1 MGGGESEKE
10 EDLAELPPCLVGVR
24 LVDAPVLFFVVSHK
38 AFRAEIASLLHLAV
52 EAASSES
59 YDHELV
65 ADLGR
70 RFEFLRL
77 VYKYHCVAEDE
88 VIFLALDAQVK
99 NIVPTYLLEHK
110 AIDDNFKSI
119 FHFLDLLMNKTED
132 IPKTFQNLLICISTI
147 QEIICQHMLKEEKQ
161 VFPLL
166 MQKFSSTEQAQ
177 LVWRYMCSV
186 PIILLEEFLPWMTSS
201 LSSNEQLDVISCIE
215 VIVPK
220 ERLLQEVI
228 VSWLGNSKRS
238 DSDGCSNYGKR
249 PHFYYE
255 LSTFEDSL
263 SESKIHSEEQQQKKA
278 SSICKNDE
286 QNPIEGIHLWHAA
299 IRRDFNEILEELH
312 QIRSS
317 SSFSSLASVMTQLRF
332 VADVLIFYSIS
343 LDQFF
348 NPMPSE
354 VAIHGRSP
362 SGQLI
367 DQSRIEDLQ
376 KLLFYELQGTTQLS
390 SFVEIL
396 CKKLESFV
404 WGFSKNLI
412 FLEAEVFPIIAKIC
426 TREMQLWLLYTG
438 LHKMPLGLL
447 RYAVTWFSAHLTKKE
462 SNSLLKNIKLGC
474 PVANNSFALLLREWV
489 HIGCSG
495 KSSVAKFRQD
505 LQELFNDRSYYLT
518 EQIKQDTGFS
528 DTQLKIQLPSKYNS
542 ELLALRSAM
551 SMKKSEA
558 NPSFSV
564 FNPTEKQDTSYSGV
578 IHLNIFYP
586 QPLSPI
592 QKHLAEYNNANIF
605 LTLES
610 RPMDHILFIH
620 RALIKDMEYLVSLSA
635 KLDADVRLLT
645 EFKKRFHLLHNI
657 YKTHSNSE
665 DEIAFPILE
674 SRETLQNVSHSYSI
688 DHKLEAKQFR
698 KISLILNEMSML
710 HLDVECDQMRPKH
723 HQLCLKLHDR
733 CISMLK
739 VLSDHI
745 YREEVEIFPLFR
757 KFFSIEEQEK
767 MVEHMLGSTK
777 AEYLQQMIPWLMAYL
792 TPNEQQALTS
802 LWRKVAKN
810 TKFDEWLG
818 EWWDGLK
825 RSDVAKVED
834 GPNSSSLAANPL
846 EVVSMYLLKEGTDS
860 HKNWHDR
867 GNEVLQEEFAF
878 YNSEHSGSLN
888 GDKETCGGQDGFQSL
903 NSTECHSKVDQ
914 KRYKET
920 NDPCPDDEP
929 VKKLENCEKLGHQE
943 HPLIMSQDELEATI
957 RRVSRDSALD
967 SQMKAKIIQNLIM
980 SRWMVTQQMSHQEAA
995 VATERGEIPGQSPS
1009 YRDPLK
1015 LAFGCKHYKRNCK
1028 ILTPCC
1034 NKLHTCIRCHDEA
1047 TDHSVDR
1054 KAVTKMMCM
1063 KCLVLQPIGPK
1074 CSTLSC
1080 ESFSMGRYYCRI
1092 CRLFDDDRK
1101 IYHCPYCNLCRVGK
1115 GLGIDYFHCMKCNA
1129 CMSRS
1134 LFVHVCR
1141 EKCLEDNCPIC
1152 HEYIFTSNSPVKALP
1167 CGHLMHSAC
1176 FQDYTC
1182 SHYTCPI
1189 CSKSLGDMQV
1199 YFGML
1204 DALLAEE
1211 KIPEE
1216 YSGRI
1221 QVILC
1226 NDCEKRGTVSFHW
1239 LYHKC
1244 SHCGSYNTRLL

>member
-10 EDLAELPPCLVGVR
+10 EDLAELPPCLAGVR
-24 LVDAPVLFFVVSHK
+24 LVDAPVLFFVISHK
-38 AFRAEIASLLHLAV
+38 AFRAELESLHLAV
-52 EAASSES
+52 EAAANEA
-59 YDHELV
+59 YDQELV
-65 ADLGR
+65 VDLGR

-88 VIFLALDAQVK
+88 VIFLALDAHVK
-99 NIVPTYLLEHK
+99 NVVSTYSLEHK
-110 AIDDNFKSI
+110 SIDDNFRSI
-119 FHFLDLLMNKTED
+119 FHCLDLLMNKNED
-132 IPKTFQNLLICISTI
+132 TPNTFQELLFRISTI
-147 QEIICQHMLKEEKQ
+147 LEIIHQHMLKEEKQ

-166 MQKFSSTEQAQ
+166 LQKFSSTEQAQ

-186 PIILLEEFLPWMTSS
+186 PIILLEEFFPWMTSS
-201 LSSNEQLDVISCIE
+201 LSSNEQLDVISCME
-215 VIVPK
+215 VIIPK

-228 VSWLGNSKRS
+228 VSWLGNNKRS
-238 DSDGCSNYGKR
+238 YN
-249 PHFYYE
+249 E
-255 LSTFEDSL
+255 LPTFEDSL
-263 SESKIHSEEQQQKKA
+263 YASKIPYEKQQLKEA
-278 SSICKNDE
+278 SSICKNDG
-286 QNPIEGIHLWHAA
+286 QNHPIEGIHLWHAA
-299 IRRDFNEILEELH
+299 IRRDFNEILEELY
-312 QIRSS
+312 QIRTS

-332 VADVLIFYSIS
+332 IADVLIFYSIS

-348 NPMPSE
+348 YPMPSDL
-354 VAIHGRSP
+354 AKNDQPLCS
-362 SGQLI
+362 QLI
-367 DQSRIEDLQ
+367 DQSQIEDLQ

-390 SFVEIL
+390 SFVDIL
-396 CKKLESFV
+396 CKKLESFL
-404 WGFSKNLI
+404 WGLSKNMN
-412 FLEAEVFPIIAKIC
+412 FLEAEVFPLITKNC
-426 TREMQLWLLYTG
+426 TSEMQLWLLYTG

-447 RYAVTWFSAHLTKKE
+447 RCTVTWFSAHLTENE

-474 PVANNSFALLLREWV
+474 PVANNSFALLLNEWV

-495 KSSVAKFRQD
+495 KTSVAKFRQD
-505 LQELFNDRSYYLT
+505 LHELFNGRSYYLT

-528 DTQLKIQLPSKYNS
+528 DTQLKIQLPKKYNS

-551 SMKKSEA
+551 NMKKSEA
-558 NPSFSV
+558 NPSCSV
-564 FNPTEKQDTSYSGV
+564 FNPTEKRDTSSSDV

-586 QPLSPI
+586 QPLKQIFPI
-592 QKHLAEYNNANIF
+592 QKHLAEYNNADTF

-610 RPMDHILFIH
+610 RPMDHLLLFH
-620 RALIKDMEYLVSLSA
+620 RAIISDLEYLVSLSA
-635 KLDADVRLLT
+635 KLDANVGLLT
-645 EFKKRFHLLHNI
+645 EFNKRFHLLHNI
-657 YKTHSNSE
+657 YEVHSNSE
-665 DEIAFPILE
+665 DEIAFPVLE

-688 DHKLEAKQFR
+688 DHKLEAKQFS
-698 KISLILNEMSML
+698 KISIILNEISKL
-710 HLDVECDQMRPKH
+710 HLDVDCDQTRLKH
-723 HQLCLKLHDR
+723 HQLCLKLHDK

-745 YREEVEIFPLFR
+745 HREEVEIFPLFS
-757 KFFSIEEQEK
+757 KFFSIEEQDK
-767 MVEHMLGSTK
+767 MVEHMFGSTR

-792 TPNEQQALTS
+792 TPNEQHAITS

-818 EWWDGLK
+818 EWWEGMK
-825 RSDVAKVED
+825 RCDVAKVEE
-834 GPNSSSLAANPL
+834 GPKSLAANPL
-846 EVVSMYLLKEGTDS
+846 EVVSMYLLKEGTES
-860 HKNWHDR
+860 QKNWHDN
-867 GNEVLQEEFAF
+867 GTEALQKEFAF
-878 YNSEHSGSLN
+878 YNYEHSGSLN
-888 GDKETCGGQDGFQSL
+888 GDKATCGGQDGCQSQ
-903 NSTECHSKVDQ
+903 NSTEYHSKVD
-914 KRYKET
+914 KKGCNET
-920 NDPCPDDEP
+920 NDPSPDDAS
-929 VKKLENCEKLGHQE
+929 VKQLENCEKLGHLE
-943 HPLIMSQDELEATI
+943 HPLIMNQEELEATI
-957 RRVSRDSALD
+957 RRVSRDSTLD
-967 SQMKAKIIQNLIM
+967 SQMKAHILQNLLM
-980 SRWMVTQQMSHQEAA
+980 SRWMVTQQISHQEAA
-995 VATERGEIPGQSPS
+995 VETEKGEIPGQSPS
-1009 YRDPLK
+1009 YRHPLK

-1034 NKLHTCIRCHDEA
+1034 NKLYTCIRCHDDE

-1054 KAVTKMMCM
+1054 KAIMKMMCM
-1063 KCLVLQPIGPK
+1063 KCLVLQPIAPK

-1080 ESFSMGRYYCRI
+1080 DGFSMGRYYCRI
-1092 CRLFDDDRK
+1092 CKLFDDDRQ

-1182 SHYTCPI
+1182 THYTCPI

-1204 DALLAEE
+1204 EALLAEE

-1216 YSGRI
+1216 YSG
-1221 QVILC
+1221 QVQAILC
-1226 NDCEKRGTVSFHW
+1226 NDCEKRGTAAFHW